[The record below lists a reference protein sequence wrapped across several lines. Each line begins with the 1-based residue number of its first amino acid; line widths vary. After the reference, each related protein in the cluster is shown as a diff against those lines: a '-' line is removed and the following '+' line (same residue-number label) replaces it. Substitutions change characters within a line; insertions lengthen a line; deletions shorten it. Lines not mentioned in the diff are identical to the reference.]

1 MPTAAP
7 RRWLARTARAKV
19 RISQIS
25 CRYALCPAQYSGA
38 TSKLG
43 QHDGQRPR
51 RSRFT
56 EADNFIAFTVATPDR
71 LGLLRYVRATAI
83 TSIGE
88 DGSRLG
94 NGLVI
99 IGDEAYPTVE
109 TVVELRSKLANI
121 PAVPPRSAPP
131 A

>member
-1 MPTAAP
+1 MVCKCVSEFSDVLMLQAP
-7 RRWLARTARAKV
+7 RRV
-19 RISQIS
+19 NDD
-25 CRYALCPAQYSGA
+25 
-38 TSKLG
+38 
-43 QHDGQRPR
+43 HD
-51 RSRFT
+51 FT